1 MGYFAQPEIEVMERA
16 YELGDDFGDNQAALD
31 RICEEFGLT
40 EDEVLNILQGDYDTD
55 PAEYA

>member
-1 MGYFAQPEIEVMERA
+1 MTGVQTCALPI
-16 YELGDDFGDNQAALD
+16 LGDDFGDNQATLD